1 MSTEISN
8 TTTAQMSNI
17 NEFFN
22 NEFGTIRTMVI
33 NDEPWFVGKDVAG
46 ALGYTNSRDA
56 LATHVDD
63 CDKMMG
69 SQNATPSITDRMGRA
84 QRPTWINESG
94 LYALIFG
101 SKLESAKRFKHWVTS
116 EVLPTLRKTGSY
128 SLPEQKPD
136 SYLIEDPAA
145 RARRWA
151 EEYEE
156 KALLEKENKQLKPK
170 AEDWDRF
177 LDTKGTFS
185 ALDIAH
191 ALDIG
196 RSTFFAMLRDVKI
209 CFKNERDE
217 NIPYAKAV
225 HKNKFTT
232 CMVNKNGLP
241 CTQMRVYPEGIPY
254 ITKKLKERGYIDGAK
269 ENYVLSYFKSL
280 EKNSKANLAIA

>member
-1 MSTEISN
+1 MFKEISN

-33 NDEPWFVGKDVAG
+33 NDEPWFVGKDVALS
-46 ALGYTNSRDA
+46 LGYERTADA
-56 LATHVDD
+56 IRQHVDVE
-63 CDKMMG
+63 DKG
-69 SQNATPSITDRMGRA
+69 VCGIPTPGGKQNMTI
-84 QRPTWINESG
+84 INESG
-94 LYALIFG
+94 LYGLIFG

-269 ENYVLSYFKSL
+269 ENYVLSYFNSL
-280 EKNSKANLAIA
+280 EENSKANLAIA

>member
-1 MSTEISN
+1 MFKEISN

-22 NEFGTIRTMVI
+22 NEFGTIRTIVI

-46 ALGYTNSRDA
+46 ALQYNEPHKAIQR
-56 LATHVDD
+56 HVDGD
-63 CDKMMG
+63 
-69 SQNATPSITDRMGRA
+69 DRMKRPVTDTTGRT
-84 QRPTWINESG
+84 QDTWLINESG

-280 EKNSKANLAIA
+280 EENSKANLAIA